1 MTTITNSGTNDG
13 VLVGTNNGTVTT
25 QLHLSQR
32 PKNPPSPLSTVP
44 FKRDADFVSRDRLL
58 DQIYEKGLISGSR
71 IALVGLGGV
80 GKSQLAIEYSYRVR
94 SESPETW
101 VFWVHASNAARF
113 EQSFRDIAEQ
123 VKIPDRQDLKIDIF
137 RLVEDWLRNE
147 KRGKWIL
154 ILDNVDDDELFQKKP
169 AMRDA
174 PTKLLLQYLPTSL
187 PGYIIVTSRS
197 REVAMKIV
205 DYKNLLEIQPMDKS
219 EGLELLS
226 RKLDSDDN
234 EESRQLVKEL
244 EFMPLAIVQA
254 AGYIRSR
261 APRYSVSRYLAE
273 FRNNDRKAINLLK
286 QEGNPLYR
294 DWEASNSVLVT
305 WQMSFDHIRQ
315 KQPSAAD
322 LLSLMCFFD
331 RQGIPEHLLRVQD
344 TRNRDTNSELVN
356 DSADDGE
363 ISGSESDIVDEFEDN
378 IATLR
383 GYSFI
388 SIVEDGSVFTMHRLV
403 QLATRTWV
411 ESHGRLAIWTERF
424 INNLCTAFPIGTYEN
439 WDTCGSFFPHVKS
452 ALSQRPKLLSLQSRR
467 NWATLLHKS
476 AWYTWKTGKIAD
488 MMEMATRSW
497 KERVEIL
504 GSEDEDS
511 LESTAVLAIAYEE
524 QGQWKTAE
532 NLNVQVLD
540 LRRAKLGEEH
550 PGTLATMSNLAMMV
564 CDQGRYEEAE
574 RLQMQVTEIR
584 KRTIGEE
591 HLGTLTSIN
600 NLAITYYEQG
610 RYEEAER
617 LQMQVMETRKT
628 KLGEQHPDTLTSM
641 GNLAITYCD
650 QGRYEEAERL
660 QMQVMETRKTKLGEQ
675 HPDTLTSMGN
685 LAITYCD
692 QGRYEEAERLQ
703 MQVMETRKTKLG
715 EDHRNTLT
723 SMANLAI
730 TYYDQGR
737 YTEAE
742 RFEVQVLEAS
752 KKKLGEEH
760 PDTLMCMF
768 NLSWTWKRLGQTSDA
783 IDLLR
788 FCLAR
793 LERVLGNDH
802 PTTLDTSKALLEWT
816 TEKVNDKS

>member
-13 VLVGTNNGTVTT
+13 VLVGINNGTVTT
-25 QLHLSQR
+25 QLHLPQR
-32 PKNPPSPLSTVP
+32 PETPPSPLSTVP

-58 DQIYEKGLISGSR
+58 DQIHEKGLIPGSR

-123 VKIPDRQDLKIDIF
+123 VRIPDRQDLKIDIF

-174 PTKLLLQYLPTSL
+174 STKPLLQYLPTSL

-205 DYKNLLEIQPMDKS
+205 DYKDLLEIQPMNKS

-261 APRYSVSRYLAE
+261 APRYSVSRHLANV
-273 FRNNDRKAINLLK
+273 FRSYSSKTTSCSRSAITH
-286 QEGNPLYR
+286 
-294 DWEASNSVLVT
+294 V
-305 WQMSFDHIRQ
+305 
-315 KQPSAAD
+315 
-322 LLSLMCFFD
+322 FFD

-344 TRNRDTNSELVN
+344 TRNRESNSELLN

-363 ISGSESDIVDEFEDN
+363 ISGSESDLVDEFEDN

-403 QLATRTWV
+403 QLTTRTWV
-411 ESHGRLAIWTERF
+411 ESHGRLAIWTERC

-439 WDTCGSFFPHVKS
+439 WDTCGSLFPHVKS
-452 ALSQRPKLLSLQSRR
+452 ALSQRPKLLSLQSRQ
-467 NWATLLHKS
+467 NWATLLYNS

-532 NLNVQVLD
+532 KLNVQVLG

-550 PGTLATMSNLAMMV
+550 PGTLATMSNLAMIV

-574 RLQMQVTEIR
+574 RLQMKVTEIR
-584 KRTIGEE
+584 KRTLGEE

-628 KLGEQHPDTLTSM
+628 KLGE
-641 GNLAITYCD
+641 
-650 QGRYEEAERL
+650 
-660 QMQVMETRKTKLGEQ
+660 
-675 HPDTLTSMGN
+675 
-685 LAITYCD
+685 
-692 QGRYEEAERLQ
+692 
-703 MQVMETRKTKLG
+703 
-715 EDHRNTLT
+715 DHRNTL
-723 SMANLAI
+723 SCMGNLAL
-730 TYYDQGR
+730 TFKYQGR
-737 YTEAE
+737 YMEAE

-752 KKKLGEEH
+752 RKKLGEEH
-760 PDTLMCMF
+760 PDTLVSMF

-788 FCLAR
+788 ACLAR
-793 LERVLGNDH
+793 LERVLGIDH
-802 PTTLDTSKALLEWT
+802 PTTLDTSEALLEWT
-816 TEKVNDKS
+816 TQKVNDKS